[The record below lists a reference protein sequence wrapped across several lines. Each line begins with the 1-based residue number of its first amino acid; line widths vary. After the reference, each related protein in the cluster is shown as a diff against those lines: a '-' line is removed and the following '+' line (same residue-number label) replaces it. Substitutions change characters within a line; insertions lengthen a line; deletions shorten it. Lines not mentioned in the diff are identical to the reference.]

1 MSPARSVTLLHLS
14 DMQFGAKHRF
24 ESGAPGSLLS
34 RLREDFEEMRQRHG
48 LMPDIILVTGDLV
61 ETGKPSEFKQF
72 MRFAEALVEG
82 FDLPRR
88 RLVMIPG
95 NHDINWAACEGYFKD
110 CEADERAPQRPYWP
124 KLRHYAA
131 MFAEFY
137 ANEPDLTF
145 TEEAPYTLFDYPEL
159 GVVVAGLDSTIADS
173 HRADDHYG
181 FLGEEQLKHFAGKL
195 RMLQDQGFV
204 RIAALHHDP
213 THPEAEAARQD
224 LKDLKRIL
232 APYLNLVVH
241 GHTHEDELNW
251 LDNTIPILG
260 VGSAGVQAAQRP
272 AEVPNQ
278 YQWIRIFA
286 DRIEYGSRAY
296 VPDQKRWVG
305 DLRPDR
311 AGERWWQHKRVAFD
325 QVSALSAPSA
335 RDATHSP
342 EAERARTVASYRTS
356 LHRQLRRRP
365 LVCDIA
371 TYGEDSD
378 LVQGLDLLTIFVPQ
392 RAIQEVPRSDRPA
405 RLGGSPHGVLDGSEP
420 AAEFGPGAMTAALPI
435 DSIVT
440 SPDHPWTLVLGTP
453 GAGKTT
459 LTLWL
464 ALKLSADGERL
475 PSLSTAFIPV
485 RIELRL
491 FAERWSAARKSG
503 RSYDFFDYVGDVHRE
518 ESRPMGTDMLRAVA
532 EEGLILWLFD
542 GLDEVAVD
550 EQRRTIADMIVGV
563 RETYQGRGI
572 ITGRLVG
579 CRPLRSRFHDAEV
592 HCFTLLD
599 FEEPQIEQFLTH
611 WHTLAFP
618 NAADLGARRLERLR
632 QTLASNAALR
642 DLRGNPL
649 LLTLIALLNRG
660 DELPRRRHELLERA
674 AVLMLSQ
681 WETNK
686 GLPAGDTTQFDLVD
700 KRRFLAEL
708 AWHMLTEVP
717 GGAGNVIEVDALRRF
732 TEQFWIRR
740 LAADAPRASSTA
752 QALIEHLRTR
762 NYVLGLLGG
771 QSFGFLHKAFMEFF
785 AAEEVC
791 HRYRSHQWRLED
803 VGEVF
808 QKHWWDPSW
817 REVLTLTCG
826 MLQEDRP
833 ETVVSLLQRVLSQQP
848 EFTAHEHV
856 EFGAFAVRCLVEVRG
871 LGSGVPHEFALG
883 LNRYVWSALR
893 RQQDLDGIQFILVED
908 SPKRAF
914 GSSVGGWPGLADMVS
929 HVLTTARPLSWLCN
943 EGLLTF
949 AAAMDP
955 ELRFSLFCDLID
967 GWQIGP
973 SFVLQA
979 IASGAWGI
987 LDTEKLE
994 ARLKSTVQCHIGEV
1008 LVLAQCEEAQGRV
1021 RPSAVILECLTLEM
1035 RAEVF
1040 GLFTEASDGDDSVD
1054 VGLAWRHSLARLAQF
1069 SVVVAPPQY
1078 VSQESLR
1085 LIKPGITPE
1094 VHELEAVRVA
1104 AELRGSFW
1112 LQEVLISWWRD
1123 EAYLGRWLIASKEDR
1138 TALYDVATRSIRGW
1152 RRGGE
1157 VLEDWTRSLEDVNEG
1172 VRLRKIFAFLG
1183 SIRRRDALGIA
1194 AGVPLA
1200 VAPGGEPDWPLLDH
1214 FRAAL
1219 EVSSVA
1225 ELKATLR
1232 VVSDT
1237 FVGRAAEVG
1246 LHLISGLATYG
1257 SDGDKCFEEEEVDVI
1272 FMELLDVAAEKC
1284 PWVGLYYSASLPTIH
1299 SDWLETIQTPEFSG
1313 RLIEASSRA
1322 QFGLREPEL
1331 LEAARAA
1338 RGLQL
1343 PWEPP
1348 LRHLLEHGKD
1358 GRLRVLA
1365 ARELG
1370 DWAALARLAREGT
1383 EPEQRAAQLVIEIRD
1398 IRGHLLR
1405 IGKPRRGLVLRRG
1418 VRVGTIDELAGGG
1431 TRFTYQREYL
1441 AKKGAR
1447 PIAPNLPLRAEP
1459 YDSSGLHPV
1468 FEGLLPQ
1475 GWLLDIDLERYRL
1488 KPSDQF
1494 GLLLATGRDTIGAI
1508 EILPER
1514 D

>member
-1 MSPARSVTLLHLS
+1 MSPARSVTLLQLS

-34 RLREDFEEMRQRHG
+34 RLREDFEEMQQRHG

-204 RIAALHHDP
+204 RIAAVHHDP

-325 QVSALSAPSA
+325 RVSALSAPSA

-532 EEGLILWLFD
+532 EEGLVLWLFD

-833 ETVVSLLQRVLSQQP
+833 ETVVSLLQHVLSEGP
-848 EFTAHEHV
+848 EVTALEHL
-856 EFGAFAVRCLVEVRG
+856 EFGTFAIRCLAEVRG
-871 LGSGVPHEFALG
+871 LKSGVPQEFALG
-883 LNRYVWSALR
+883 LNQYLWSALR
-893 RQQDLDGIQFILVED
+893 RQQDLDGIQFVFAD
-908 SPKRAF
+908 NSPERAF
-914 GSSVGGWPGLADMVS
+914 GSSVGVWPGLADMVS
-929 HVLTTARPLSWLCN
+929 HVRTAARPLSWLCN

-949 AAAMDP
+949 AAAMEP

-967 GWQIGP
+967 AWQIGP
-973 SFVLQA
+973 SFFPKA
-979 IASGAWGI
+979 IAAGTWGI
-987 LDTEKLE
+987 SDAEKLE
-994 ARLKSTVQCHIGEV
+994 ARLESATQRHLGEA
-1008 LVLAQCEEAQGRV
+1008 LVLAQCEETQGRV
-1021 RPSAVILECLTLEM
+1021 RPSPAVLGCITSTVGAEALELFAQVPMVANTTAWTDWRLILARLGQRLLMVAPPEYICLEVLPVFALVRITPSPDEM
-1035 RAEVF
+1035 RAIR
-1040 GLFTEASDGDDSVD
+1040 G
-1054 VGLAWRHSLARLAQF
+1054 
-1069 SVVVAPPQY
+1069 
-1078 VSQESLR
+1078 
-1085 LIKPGITPE
+1085 
-1094 VHELEAVRVA
+1094 A
-1104 AELRGSFW
+1104 AEIGESSWSRDLLIWILNDELYLRHW
-1112 LQEVLISWWRD
+1112 LR
-1123 EAYLGRWLIASKEDR
+1123 SKGGDR
-1138 TALYDVATRSIRGW
+1138 TALFNFSARFMGQWSRGV
-1152 RRGGE
+1152 E
-1157 VLEDWTRSLEDVNEG
+1157 VFEDWTRSLEDVNEG
-1172 VRLRKIFAFLG
+1172 ARLRRIFAFLG

-1257 SDGDKCFEEEEVDVI
+1257 SDGDKFFEEEEVDVI

-1331 LEAARAA
+1331 LEAARTA
-1338 RGLQL
+1338 RALQL